1 MEIQGEL
8 SYFSALNTLEIP
20 ITVKTIILMPGSAL
34 TYIEIPV
41 SVNTKVPGSFNLYGS
56 AIVKIHA
63 TVKNS
68 HGILL
73 VVVLV

>member
-1 MEIQGEL
+1 
-8 SYFSALNTLEIP
+8 
-20 ITVKTIILMPGSAL
+20 MPGSTL

-41 SVNTKVPGSFNLYGS
+41 SVNTKEPGSFNLYGS

>member
-1 MEIQGEL
+1 
-8 SYFSALNTLEIP
+8 
-20 ITVKTIILMPGSAL
+20 MPGSTL

-56 AIVKIHA
+56 AIVKIHV
-63 TVKNS
+63 TVKNLL
-68 HGILL
+68 GILL